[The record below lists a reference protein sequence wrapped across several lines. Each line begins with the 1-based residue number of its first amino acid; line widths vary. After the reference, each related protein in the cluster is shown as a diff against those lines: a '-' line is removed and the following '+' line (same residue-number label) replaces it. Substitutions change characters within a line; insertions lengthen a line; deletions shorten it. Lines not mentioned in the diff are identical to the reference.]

1 VAWRASSGRPW
12 DESNGADAMSLL
24 TLWRALPKLEF
35 DQNATNVPASKSALE
50 AEHISI
56 KDLFEV
62 LGVHL

>member
-1 VAWRASSGRPW
+1 
-12 DESNGADAMSLL
+12 MSLL